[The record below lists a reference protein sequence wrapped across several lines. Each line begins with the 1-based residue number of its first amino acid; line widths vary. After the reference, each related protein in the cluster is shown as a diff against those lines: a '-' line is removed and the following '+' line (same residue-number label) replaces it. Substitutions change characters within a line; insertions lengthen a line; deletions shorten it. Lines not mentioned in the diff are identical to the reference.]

1 MVYDKNN
8 FQEFLK
14 TPEFKKM
21 FGDNDG
27 DEVFNVWIPEDIDDF
42 DLLLDFISECSWN
55 KINKYIKSEYLY
67 TDYKYKVN
75 NTIITITSQEYIKD
89 CSLCSSKFIP
99 KILVEVISK
108 CNLCEKIKKSHN
120 EEVFVTSGD
129 YDSLH
134 LRNGYLEADW
144 DKSSDYNDN
153 DMNHACLFLKYCPE
167 CGKKL

>member
-55 KINKYIKSEYLY
+55 KINK
-67 TDYKYKVN
+67 
-75 NTIITITSQEYIKD
+75 
-89 CSLCSSKFIP
+89 
-99 KILVEVISK
+99 
-108 CNLCEKIKKSHN
+108 
-120 EEVFVTSGD
+120 
-129 YDSLH
+129 
-134 LRNGYLEADW
+134 
-144 DKSSDYNDN
+144 
-153 DMNHACLFLKYCPE
+153 
-167 CGKKL
+167 